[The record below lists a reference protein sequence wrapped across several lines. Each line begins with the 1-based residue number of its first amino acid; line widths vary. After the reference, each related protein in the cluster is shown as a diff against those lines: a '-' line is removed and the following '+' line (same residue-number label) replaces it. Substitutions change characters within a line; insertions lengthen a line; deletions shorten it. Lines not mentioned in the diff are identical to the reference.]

1 MPVSHHESQ
10 SDNYFSTLSQQQNAP
25 VFIAEIG
32 VNHNGDLELAK
43 KLVDSARETGVH
55 FVKFQSFSADTV
67 ACRSA
72 LSASHADEALGVD
85 GTFYELLDKLSITHD
100 EQKEL
105 FSYCQSVGVPF
116 ISTPFSFED
125 IDFLVELDVPFLKIG
140 STDTTNTAFLRYA
153 AKTGKPIL
161 LSTGMTDMAQVSHAV
176 ETIITAGNHNLALLH
191 CVSLY
196 PPELDEIN
204 LSVVSSLKQR
214 FPDLPVGFS
223 DHTIGSW
230 ASLAATALGASVIEK
245 HFTLDKT
252 MAGPD
257 QAVSANPQ
265 EMKTIVE
272 EGTQIYRALGDGIK
286 KASPREQ
293 GMETPFRRSIV
304 TRSALSKGSV
314 ITHDAIDFKRPAKGL
329 SPDDLEMALGK
340 VATEDIPADTPIE
353 AHMLNLTSD
362 DLARLTKEPIKN

>member
-1 MPVSHHESQ
+1 MPVSSHIN
-10 SDNYFSTLSQQQNAP
+10 NYFTTLSHQCNTP

-43 KLVDSARETGVH
+43 KLVDAAKSTGAH

-72 LSASHADEALGVD
+72 LSAPHADEALGVD
-85 GTFYELLDKLSITHD
+85 GTFYELLDKLSITHA

-105 FSYCQSVGVPF
+105 LQYCESVGVSF

-140 STDTTNTAFLRYA
+140 STDTTHTEFLNYA
-153 AKTGKPIL
+153 AKTGKPLL
-161 LSTGMTDMAQVSHAV
+161 LSTGMTDMAQVNHAV

-196 PPELDEIN
+196 PPELNEIN
-204 LSVVSSLKQR
+204 LSAISTLKQR
-214 FPDLPVGFS
+214 FPDIPIGFS

-230 ASLAATALGASVIEK
+230 ASLAATALGATIIEK

-257 QAVSANPQ
+257 QAVSADPK
-265 EMKTIVE
+265 EMNIIVE
-272 EGTQIYRALGDGIK
+272 EGTNIYRALGDGVK
-286 KASPREQ
+286 KASSREQ
-293 GMETPFRRSIV
+293 AMETPFRRSIV
-304 TRSALSKGSV
+304 SRKALSKGSV
-314 ITHDAIDFKRPAKGL
+314 ITREMIDFKRPAKGL
-329 SPDDLEMALGK
+329 SPDDLEITLGK

-353 AHMLNLTSD
+353 AHMLNLTAD
-362 DLARLTKEPIKN
+362 DLAQLTKKPVES